1 MKFKVLSP
9 VFAALLMLTAGLPLP
24 ARAQSFPDHPVRLIV
39 AFSAG
44 GSVDA
49 LARILAQ
56 KLSAYWKQQ
65 VLVENRTGALG
76 NIGAVAAAHAA
87 PDGYT
92 LHLAA
97 QSVAVNVTLSPVAD
111 FDPLKDFAPV
121 MLVASA
127 QDILI
132 VPPNSPFKTARELID
147 YANANPRKLTYGTLG
162 SSSSGN
168 MAVAVFVERNG
179 RIQMRQVSYSQT
191 SQLVADVM
199 SGRIDVFFPTT
210 GAHVGNVVSGR
221 ERALGVSGPKR
232 ADQLPDVPT
241 FKEAGVDYPDATSWY
256 ALFAPKGTP
265 KDVIAKINAAVA
277 HVLAEPE
284 VQDRE
289 KKLGFNT
296 IGGPPEKLAAYLKSE
311 IANWAAIA
319 KDPLFLGQ

>member
-1 MKFKVLSP
+1 
-9 VFAALLMLTAGLPLP
+9 
-24 ARAQSFPDHPVRLIV
+24 
-39 AFSAG
+39 
-44 GSVDA
+44 
-49 LARILAQ
+49 
-56 KLSAYWKQQ
+56 
-65 VLVENRTGALG
+65 
-76 NIGAVAAAHAA
+76 
-87 PDGYT
+87 
-92 LHLAA
+92 
-97 QSVAVNVTLSPVAD
+97 
-111 FDPLKDFAPV
+111 
-121 MLVASA
+121 
-127 QDILI
+127 
-132 VPPNSPFKTARELID
+132 
-147 YANANPRKLTYGTLG
+147 
-162 SSSSGN
+162 